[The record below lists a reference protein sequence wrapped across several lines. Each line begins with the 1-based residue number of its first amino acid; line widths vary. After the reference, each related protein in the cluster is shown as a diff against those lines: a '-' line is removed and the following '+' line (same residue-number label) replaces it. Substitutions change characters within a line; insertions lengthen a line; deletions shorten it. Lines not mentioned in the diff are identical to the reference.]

1 MVTPSQPASVR
12 PGSRTIPHVKVPSG
26 EEKKY
31 DSLRWNCTSVSV
43 VVAAAVV
50 VGAVV
55 VVVGAVVVVVVG
67 AATDVVVV
75 GAATVVVGSAAGVC
89 AELPHPA
96 SPGTAVSAAATPSH
110 GRNPRRTPTPDRFL
124 DAIRRHRT
132 LVVHTG
138 TRFRRG

>member
-1 MVTPSQPASVR
+1 M
-12 PGSRTIPHVKVPSG
+12 KVPSG

-67 AATDVVVV
+67 GASDVVVV

-96 SPGTAVSAAATPSH
+96 SAGH
-110 GRNPRRTPTPDRFL
+110 G
-124 DAIRRHRT
+124 
-132 LVVHTG
+132 G
-138 TRFRRG
+138 QRRGHSQPRQKSPTHTHS